1 MNKKKETAPEM
12 WYTTERLLESRALSG
27 YQQDFA
33 RAILKAP
40 HYTISGAKAA
50 LDAVLKKGDK

>member
-1 MNKKKETAPEM
+1 MSKKNETAPEVL
-12 WYTTERLLESRALSG
+12 YSTERLLKSRALSE